1 MANVDPSE
9 MRAGTHDRDACA
21 RVINEALVEGRISA
35 DEHDQR
41 LSACYSAVTMG
52 DLAKITADLP
62 PLPPTGAAQAAQP
75 AAPVVA
81 AGAPVATTAVS
92 EAQPTPGSRAAI
104 KATWWSWLG
113 VSVMMI
119 VIWALSSYPWDDGG
133 NYFWPIWVIVPWGAA
148 NLLATFRMWG
158 TGK

>member
-1 MANVDPSE
+1 MSNTDPSN
-9 MRAGTHDRDACA
+9 MRAGTSDRDACA

-41 LSACYSAVTMG
+41 LSACYAAVTMG

-62 PLPPTGAAQAAQP
+62 PLPPTGAAQIGQTAV
-75 AAPVVA
+75 PVVA
-81 AGAPVATTAVS
+81 APVATVGAS
-92 EAQPTPGSRAAI
+92 EAKPEPGSRAAI

-113 VSVMMI
+113 VAVMMT
-119 VIWALSSYPWDDGG
+119 VIWALSSYPWDDGVDG
-133 NYFWPIWVIVPWGAA
+133 YWPVWVIVPWGAV

-158 TGK
+158 NGK